1 VFAPVELR
9 KSRLLARGMKSY
21 EIEQRINS
29 QASDAQRE
37 AISDAVIDNSKDLSD
52 LTTQV
57 EKVWQKLKVLESK
70 SN

>member
-1 VFAPVELR
+1 
-9 KSRLLARGMKSY
+9 MKSY